1 MFFVLCFTLFAKKI
15 YKPPRIH
22 EALVWIGHPRSRPVP
37 SMMVDDGWWGKQPVF
52 VDPPHLGFFG
62 PWGSFWW
69 WLLFVVVVVV
79 VGVGV
84 GVGVVVVVV
93 VVLLLLLLLLL
104 LLFFG
109 WCGVFCVAFV
119 VWLMGCFA
127 LGNSKNPYRKFQD
140 EIANCFET
148 KFLVDYLW
156 FFASGIFV
164 GG

>member
-1 MFFVLCFTLFAKKI
+1 MFVVVCFTLSPTKKTGP
-15 YKPPRIH
+15 KTAQKRSPSLH
-22 EALVWIGHPRSRPVP
+22 ESMKLWFGLGIQGQGQCLRWWL
-37 SMMVDDGWWGKQPVF
+37 MMVDGRDNLF
-52 VDPPHLGFFG
+52 LLTPPHLVFFDFDGSFFG
-62 PWGSFWW
+62 CSF
-69 WLLFVVVVVV
+69 
-79 VGVGV
+79 
-84 GVGVVVVVV
+84 
-93 VVLLLLLLLLL
+93 LLL
-104 LLFFG
+104 LLFSVDVEF
-109 WCGVFCVAFV
+109 FCVAFV

>member
-1 MFFVLCFTLFAKKI
+1 MFLFVCFTLSPTKKTGPPKRFA
-15 YKPPRIH
+15 
-22 EALVWIGHPRSRPVP
+22 PRSP
-37 SMMVDDGWWGKQPVF
+37 SLHESMKLWFGLGIQGQGQCLRWWLMMVDGANNLFLLTPPTLVF
-52 VDPPHLGFFG
+52 LDLGGVFG
-62 PWGSFWW
+62 GGCF
-69 WLLFVVVVVV
+69 
-79 VGVGV
+79 
-84 GVGVVVVVV
+84 
-93 VVLLLLLLLLL
+93 LLLL
-104 LLFFG
+104 LLFHCCCCCFS
-109 WCGVFCVAFV
+109 VDVEFFCVAFV

>member
-1 MFFVLCFTLFAKKI
+1 MFFVCFFHPFTNEKKNGPPKPRSKKI
-15 YKPPRIH
+15 SKPPRIH

-37 SMMVDDGWWGKQPVF
+37 SMMVDDGWWEGQPVF

-62 PWGSFWW
+62 PWCGVFGGGCFCCCCIFFSF
-69 WLLFVVVVVV
+69 F
-79 VGVGV
+79 
-84 GVGVVVVVV
+84 
-93 VVLLLLLLLLL
+93 VLLLLFSVDVEL
-104 LLFFG
+104 
-109 WCGVFCVAFV
+109 FCVAFV